1 MSTKPRE
8 SGSVPRAARTLLDV
22 LPRSVDVEVRDAGNT
37 AVLVLAGRRLRVG
50 WAGDGGLPS
59 VRQLLDEG
67 PEEFDVVTAH
77 RLSPAAR
84 ALLADARLGWADE
97 SGAAEIAVGGIV
109 VSREGRP
116 REPARLVRWTPAVAA
131 VAEALLCGTDA
142 TVAATKEATGLSTG
156 SCTNALRFLSDE
168 GLLTAEAKRGRGS
181 ARRLSD
187 PDRLLGAYV
196 AAVDAAKA
204 APSLQA
210 GLQGRDLVEALG
222 EVGAA
227 WDSRGIGWAA
237 TGVAAAAVIAPAL
250 TTVSS
255 VEVYL
260 QADSPASLDARA
272 ADAGLRPIVG
282 GRLTLRP
289 FPTAS
294 TWRLAERHD
303 ALRVAPW
310 PRVYADLRRS
320 GVRGEQAAEHLREV
334 GSIPSSRA
342 SSVVK

>member
-1 MSTKPRE
+1 MSTKQGE
-8 SGSVPRAARTLLDV
+8 SAYVRRAARTLLDV
-22 LPRSVDVEVRDAGNT
+22 LPRSVDAEVRDTGNT
-37 AVLVLAGRRLRVG
+37 AVLVLAAQRLRVG
-50 WAGDGGLPS
+50 WAGDGGLRS
-59 VRQLLDEG
+59 VRQFLDEE
-67 PEEFDVVTAH
+67 PEAFDVVTAR

-84 ALLADARLGWADE
+84 ALLADAGLGWADE

-116 REPARLVRWTPAVAA
+116 QEPAQLTRWTPAVAA

-142 TVAATKEATGLSTG
+142 TVAASEEATGLSTG

-168 GLLTAEAKRGRGS
+168 GLLTADAKRGRGS
-181 ARRLSD
+181 GRRLED
-187 PDRLLGAYV
+187 PDRLLDAYAAAV
-196 AAVDAAKA
+196 AAAKPA
-204 APSLQA
+204 RSLQV
-210 GLQGRDLVEALG
+210 GLQGRDLLEAVG

-227 WDSRGIGWAA
+227 WDSRGVGWAA
-237 TGVAAAAVIAPAL
+237 TGVAAAAVIAPLL
-250 TTVSS
+250 TTVSR

-260 QADSPASLDARA
+260 EANTPAGLDARA

-294 TWRLAERHD
+294 TSRLAERHD

-310 PRVYADLRRS
+310 PRVYADLLRS
-320 GVRGEQAAEHLREV
+320 GVRGEEAAEHLREV
-334 GSIPSSRA
+334 IRG
-342 SSVVK
+342 